1 MFKINEL
8 KKVCVIGMGLLG
20 ASITMAVMRAFPNV
34 LVVGFSHRESTRKKA
49 RRLDVSNKIAET
61 LDQAVTKADIVILA
75 TPIMTFEAYF
85 RQIKPFLKSGCIV
98 TDVGSTKTLVHQ
110 WAQKTLPSHVYFVGS
125 HPIAGSEKRGVEYAR
140 DDLLAAALCIL
151 TQTPKTHR
159 QAVGLLKS
167 FWTALGCKVETLNPI
182 KHDRIYGLISHL
194 SHIAAV
200 ALVNASDFEDMK
212 FAGRGFIDT
221 SRLASGPADVW
232 TDILLTN
239 SYNITPGIDRLIRQL
254 TLMKKAVAARDAKAI
269 EKLLERARTKREKLI
284 EYKLRRRE
292 LL

>member
-1 MFKINEL
+1 
-8 KKVCVIGMGLLG
+8 
-20 ASITMAVMRAFPNV
+20 
-34 LVVGFSHRESTRKKA
+34 
-49 RRLDVSNKIAET
+49 
-61 LDQAVTKADIVILA
+61 
-75 TPIMTFEAYF
+75 
-85 RQIKPFLKSGCIV
+85 
-98 TDVGSTKTLVHQ
+98 
-110 WAQKTLPSHVYFVGS
+110 
-125 HPIAGSEKRGVEYAR
+125 
-140 DDLLAAALCIL
+140 
-151 TQTPKTHR
+151 
-159 QAVGLLKS
+159 
-167 FWTALGCKVETLNPI
+167 
-182 KHDRIYGLISHL
+182 
-194 SHIAAV
+194 
-200 ALVNASDFEDMK
+200 MK